1 MSTNPGSFRP
11 DELLG
16 NDTKIPDTE
25 RAESYAAARELEQA
39 LSSEGVHPSAGFADR
54 VMAAVAMEPAPRP
67 TGFLA
72 PLRARHSLAGVVAS
86 VQAAWSVA
94 TGGAGRPARARG
106 VAMAY
111 VLAVLLIGA
120 SLTGVAAFGT
130 AGALHL
136 ITPDRTPEPSIHTPG
151 PSESPDASSE
161 ATEPGESSEPSGSAE
176 PSESHDANESAEP
189 SGSDHPEDSAN
200 PDSTRSPGASDDH
213 GDATSSP
220 KASDDHGGSSSPSP
234 SGSDDS
240 GGSGS
245 TQSPKPSDTPK
256 PSD

>member
-1 MSTNPGSFRP
+1 MSMNQGSFRP
-11 DELLG
+11 DELVG
-16 NDTKIPDTE
+16 ADTKIPDGE

-94 TGGAGRPARARG
+94 TGGAGPPARARG

-161 ATEPGESSEPSGSAE
+161 ATEPGESNEPTGSAE
-176 PSESHDANESAEP
+176 PSESNDATESSEP
-189 SGSDHPEDSAN
+189 SSSDHPEDSSG
-200 PDSTRSPGASDDH
+200 PDGSNSPDASEDHGGSSPGP
-213 GDATSSP
+213 G
-220 KASDDHGGSSSPSP
+220 ASDDHGGSSSQSP
-234 SGSDDS
+234 EASDDS
-240 GGSGS
+240 GGPGDSGS
-245 TQSPKPSDTPK
+245 GSASQSPTPSD
-256 PSD
+256 